1 MGFVFYLKITNIYIY
16 ICLLGDFDGRTAD
29 EFGFIEININ
39 ELEKDLTQF
48 VENDLSILDT
58 LNIDRKGKSMDGR

>member
-1 MGFVFYLKITNIYIY
+1 M
-16 ICLLGDFDGRTAD
+16 LGDFNGRTAD